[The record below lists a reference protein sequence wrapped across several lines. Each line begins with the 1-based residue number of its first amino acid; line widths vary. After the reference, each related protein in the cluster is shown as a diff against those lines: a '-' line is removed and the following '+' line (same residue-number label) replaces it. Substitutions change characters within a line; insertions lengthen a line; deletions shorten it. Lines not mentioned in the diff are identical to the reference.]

1 MQPEVAPDLDVSQLP
16 TPDRELT
23 ISGLGPCTDSLDR
36 TVRFNAG
43 EPVTLLVHGC
53 FGSSG
58 QFRGLAQ
65 VLAFHGQQSAC
76 FTYDD
81 RARLTES
88 ATDLRRAIDRLA
100 ESGARQI
107 TVIGHSQGSL
117 IARKAVTEPL
127 AMPAPAD
134 SAVSLRLVTVSGP
147 FSGIDAARPCGDG
160 LIASLT
166 LGLVPLSCYFAT
178 GPKWQDITYSSVFIR
193 EPGRLSRQVVE
204 HLKIDTDERGSCR
217 RRDGMRCV
225 ESDDVFSL
233 TEQSNL
239 AVDTS
244 ERTTRVLVEAGHVEI
259 VGDKKVAPIK
269 LISVL
274 QEHSILRPT
283 PSQRATA
290 LNELL
295 AAVYH
300 ATR

>member
-1 MQPEVAPDLDVSQLP
+1 
-16 TPDRELT
+16 
-23 ISGLGPCTDSLDR
+23 
-36 TVRFNAG
+36 
-43 EPVTLLVHGC
+43 VTLLVHGC
-53 FGSSG
+53 RGSSG

-88 ATDLRRAIDRLA
+88 ATVLRSAIDQLA
-100 ESGARQI
+100 ASGARDI

-127 AMPAPAD
+127 ANPLPEPAA
-134 SAVSLRLVTVSGP
+134 SLKLVTVSGP
-147 FSGIDAARPCGDG
+147 FSGIESARPCGDS

-178 GPKWQDITYSSVFIR
+178 GPKWQDITYSSAFIR
-193 EPGRLSRQVVE
+193 DPGALSLQVVE

-217 RRDGMRCV
+217 RVDGERCL

-233 TEQSNL
+233 TEQSNHI
-239 AVDTS
+239 VDTS
-244 ERTTRVLVEAGHVEI
+244 ERTTRVQVEAGHVEI

-274 QEHSILRPT
+274 QEHSILRAT
-283 PSQRATA
+283 PSERSTA
-290 LNELL
+290 FDKLL
-295 AAVYH
+295 TAVYLE
-300 ATR
+300 TE